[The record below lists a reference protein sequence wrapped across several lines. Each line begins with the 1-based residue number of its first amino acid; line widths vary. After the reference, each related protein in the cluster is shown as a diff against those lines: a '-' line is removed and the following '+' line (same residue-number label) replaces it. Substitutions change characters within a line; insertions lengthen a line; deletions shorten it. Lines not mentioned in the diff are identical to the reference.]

1 MAINELR
8 RNVEKNKPLGKT
20 TEELA
25 PRFTS
30 AFQSLLT
37 KAITDIES
45 GRLSIDNF
53 TELQRVYM
61 MWKEVVD
68 YQSIIDGQNNAKG
81 VLPAIT
87 TRGTV
92 ALDKAGLTEDT
103 SNLEDMSDED
113 MTKVIMG
120 MMQAA
125 NLDNVDEM
133 KGLQLNEH

>member
-1 MAINELR
+1 MAIDELR

-68 YQSIIDGQNNAKG
+68 YQGIIDGQSNAQG

-120 MMQAA
+120 MMQAS

>member
-1 MAINELR
+1 MAIEELR

-68 YQSIIDGQNNAKG
+68 YQSIIEGQSSAQG

-87 TRGTV
+87 TRGSI

-103 SNLEDMSDED
+103 SNLEEMSDED

-120 MMQAA
+120 MMQAS